1 MRSHTSPLI
10 KRPLRIGVSGAG
22 DESDP
27 DWAAIQ
33 VAAEAVGEA
42 VARAEGIL
50 VTGGLGGVM
59 AAAAR
64 GALRAGG
71 TTVGILP
78 GKDAAAAS
86 AWTTIP
92 IVTDMGHARNVILVH
107 TSEVLIAIGGR
118 YGTLSEVAL
127 ALKIGVPVAVI
138 RSWRPVRAGV
148 PEPAI
153 REFEDPAAAA
163 RWALATAKER
173 RAQRGLT
180 GVTEAS

>member
-1 MRSHTSPLI
+1 MRSHPPDPPH

-27 DWAAIQ
+27 DWAAIRT
-33 VAAEAVGEA
+33 AAEAVGEA
-42 VARAEGIL
+42 VARAQGIL

-64 GALRAGG
+64 GAVKAGG

-78 GKDAAAAS
+78 GAAAS
-86 AWTTIP
+86 AASDWVTIP

-127 ALKIGVPVAVI
+127 ALKIGVPVGVI
-138 RSWRPVRAGV
+138 GSWHPERSGV
-148 PEPAI
+148 PAPPI
-153 REFEDPAAAA
+153 TVFEDGKAAAQ
-163 RWALATAKER
+163 WALATAQER
-173 RAQRGLT
+173 RDR
-180 GVTEAS
+180 VEAGRR

>member
-1 MRSHTSPLI
+1 MRSRPPVPPH

-27 DWAAIQ
+27 NWEAMQA
-33 VAAEAVGEA
+33 AAEAIGEA
-42 VARAEGIL
+42 VGRAEGIL

-64 GALRAGG
+64 GARRAGG

-78 GKDAAAAS
+78 GADAAAAS
-86 AWTTIP
+86 AWITIP

-118 YGTLSEVAL
+118 YGTLSEVAH
-127 ALKIGVPVAVI
+127 ALRIGVPVAAI
-138 RSWRPVRAGV
+138 GSWRPERPGV
-148 PEPAI
+148 PAPPI
-153 REFEDPAAAA
+153 TTFEDPSAAAA
-163 RWALATAKER
+163 WALATAKER
-173 RAQRGLT
+173 RNRVREPDLR
-180 GVTEAS
+180 

>member
-1 MRSHTSPLI
+1 MRSHPPVPPH

-27 DWAAIQ
+27 DWEAIRA
-33 VAAEAVGEA
+33 AAEAVGEA

-78 GKDAAAAS
+78 GADAAAAS
-86 AWTTIP
+86 EWITIP

-127 ALKIGVPVAVI
+127 ALKIGVPVAAI
-138 RSWRPVRAGV
+138 ASWRPSRTGMPDPPITA
-148 PEPAI
+148 
-153 REFEDPAAAA
+153 FEDPGAAAH
-163 RWALATAKER
+163 WALATAKER
-173 RAQRGLT
+173 RIRVKEPGLR
-180 GVTEAS
+180 

>member
-1 MRSHTSPLI
+1 MGSRRPSPV

-27 DWAAIQ
+27 EWEAIRS
-33 VAAEAVGEA
+33 AAEAVGEA

-50 VTGGLGGVM
+50 ITGGLGGVM

-64 GALRAGG
+64 GATRAGG
-71 TTVGILP
+71 ATVGILP
-78 GKDAAAAS
+78 GADAAAAS
-86 AWTTIP
+86 DWITIP

-127 ALKIGVPVAVI
+127 ALRIGVPVGI
-138 RSWRPVRAGV
+138 IDSWRPERRGLPA
-148 PEPAI
+148 PEI
-153 REFEDPAAAA
+153 EVFSDPAAAA
-163 RWALATAKER
+163 RWALSTANARRTAK
-173 RAQRGLT
+173 
-180 GVTEAS
+180 V

>member
-1 MRSHTSPLI
+1 
-10 KRPLRIGVSGAG
+10 
-22 DESDP
+22 
-27 DWAAIQ
+27 
-33 VAAEAVGEA
+33 
-42 VARAEGIL
+42 
-50 VTGGLGGVM
+50 M

-64 GALRAGG
+64 GAARAGG

-86 AWTTIP
+86 SWVTIP

-127 ALKIGVPVAVI
+127 ALKIGVPVGAI
-138 RSWRPVRAGV
+138 GSWRPVRDGV
-148 PEPAI
+148 PAPAI
-153 REFEDPAAAA
+153 REFEDPIAAA

-173 RAQRGLT
+173 RAQKGLT
-180 GVTEAS
+180 SASGAG